1 MTAESQLVQ
10 AGKTYLYPNYRQPP
24 FVFVRGQGCVLWDA
38 SGKRYLDMYAGIA
51 VSTLGH
57 AHPKL
62 TAAIS
67 EQAGKLLHVSNY
79 FYNEPNVRLAEKLCR
94 LSGMDRAFF
103 CNSGTEAIE
112 AALKLARRH
121 FHAKGEPERQ
131 RIIAFRNSFH
141 GRTLGALAATGQDKY
156 KDGFGPLPG
165 VSHVP
170 FGDLEAVRQAMA
182 MDVAGILVEPVQ
194 GEGGVLPAPPGFLRG
209 LRTLA
214 DSHGA
219 LLLADEVQTGIG
231 RTGTFLAFQGEGVE
245 PDVVALAKA
254 LGGGVP
260 IGAMVCKK
268 FLEEA
273 LPPGSHG
280 STFGGNPLASA
291 AALAVLDV
299 LENDGL
305 VGNVKQRGEELAG
318 LLGKVVGK
326 FPKLV
331 ECARGRG
338 LLQALVLR
346 DGVDARK
353 VMSAVQESGV
363 LLTIAGGQALRFS
376 PPLIVTKSEIEEAV
390 GRLSDA
396 LSIYG

>member
-1 MTAESQLVQ
+1 MTTESQLVQ
-10 AGKTYLYPNYRQPP
+10 AGRTYLYPNYRQPP
-24 FVFVRGQGCVLWDA
+24 FVFVRGQGSVLWDA

-62 TAAIS
+62 TAAIA

-79 FYNEPNVRLAEKLCR
+79 FYNEPNVLLAEKLCR

-112 AALKLARRH
+112 ATLKLARRH
-121 FHAKGEPERQ
+121 FHAKGQTERQ

-165 VSHVP
+165 VSHVAY
-170 FGDLEAVRQAMA
+170 GDLEAVRQAMGP
-182 MDVAGILVEPVQ
+182 DVAGILVEPVQ

-209 LRTLA
+209 LRALA

-231 RTGTFLAFQGEGVE
+231 RTGTFLAFQGEGVA

-260 IGAMVCKK
+260 IGAMVCKR
-268 FLEEA
+268 FLEDA

-305 VGNVKQRGEELAG
+305 VANVKQRGEELTA
-318 LLGKVVGK
+318 LLGKVVAK
-326 FPKLV
+326 FPRLV

-346 DGVDARK
+346 EGVDARK

-390 GRLSDA
+390 GLLSNA

>member
-1 MTAESQLVQ
+1 MTTESELAS
-10 AGKTYLYPNYRQPP
+10 AGHSYLYPNYRQPP
-24 FVFVRGQGCVLWDA
+24 FVFVRGEGSFLFDA
-38 SGKRYLDMYAGIA
+38 SGKRYLDLYAGIA

-62 TAAIS
+62 SSAIAA
-67 EQAGKLLHVSNY
+67 QAGKLLHVSNY

-94 LSGMDRAFF
+94 LTEMDRAFF

-112 AALKLARRH
+112 ATLKLARRY
-121 FHAKGEPERQ
+121 FHVQGQPARQ

-165 VSHVP
+165 VTHVP
-170 FGDLEAVRQAMA
+170 YGDLEAVRAAMGP
-182 MDVAGILVEPVQ
+182 DVAGILVEPVQ
-194 GEGGVLPAPPGFLRG
+194 GEGGVLPAPPGFLRE
-209 LRTLA
+209 LRALTSSA
-214 DSHGA
+214 GS

-231 RTGTFLAFQGEGVE
+231 RTGKFLAFEHDAVQA
-245 PDVVALAKA
+245 DVVALAKA

-305 VGNVKQRGEELAG
+305 LAQVNQRGEELSQ
-318 LLGKVVGK
+318 LLSKTASK

-331 ECARGRG
+331 ECTRGRG

-346 DGVDARK
+346 EGVDARK
-353 VMSAVQESGV
+353 VMTSLQESGV

-376 PPLIVTKSEIEEAV
+376 PPLIITHAELSEGV
-390 GRLSDA
+390 A
-396 LSIYG
+396 LLERALTAYA

>member
-1 MTAESQLVQ
+1 
-10 AGKTYLYPNYRQPP
+10 
-24 FVFVRGQGCVLWDA
+24 LWDA

-62 TAAIS
+62 TLAIA

-112 AALKLARRH
+112 ATLKLARRH
-121 FHAKGEPERQ
+121 FHAKGQTERQ

-165 VSHVP
+165 VTHVTY
-170 FGDLEAVRQAMA
+170 GDLEAVRQAMGP
-182 MDVAGILVEPVQ
+182 DVAGILVEPVQ

-231 RTGTFLAFQGEGVE
+231 RTGTFLAFQGEAVE

-305 VGNVKQRGEELAG
+305 MINVKQRAEELTG
-318 LLGKVVGK
+318 LLAKTVVK

-346 DGVDARK
+346 EGVDARK
-353 VMSAVQESGV
+353 VMSALQDSGV

-376 PPLIVTKSEIEEAV
+376 PPLIVSKSEIEDAV
-390 GRLSDA
+390 AVLERA